1 MWLVF
6 IGVWLAFFL
15 VGFPMLLGYFFNSKM
30 EESGLKNVLKLIV
43 KHHLFANAGNE
54 FKKRKL
60 EPALFFMAFMPFIAL
75 IILYFLQ
82 GQAIVRLDF
91 EESPYSEITGI
102 FASKSSWS
110 KHNGFEILIKT
121 DSGKSF
127 VTTQEDEAKIL
138 AIQAQIL
145 KVLVGKNVHP
155 KFN

>member
-91 EESPYSEITGI
+91 EESKIIMSDSIGIKNTKPYSEITGI

-121 DSGKSF
+121 DSGEKSRDF
-127 VTTQEDEAKIL
+127 KC
-138 AIQAQIL
+138 QI
-145 KVLVGKNVHP
+145 
-155 KFN
+155 